1 MTTNARITTIATGIT
16 REIVAEQTHLF
27 YDPATQ
33 LGYVAF
39 QHRPSLYVNGT
50 FNGPAGDF
58 GVLQLQLADVATR
71 CYSTS
76 VDPVTGADLS
86 KISNAGI
93 AQILKDVFDIAYN
106 EQVAA
111 GSP

>member
-1 MTTNARITTIATGIT
+1 MTTNARISTVATGIT

-27 YDPATQ
+27 YEPATK
-33 LGYVAF
+33 LGYVSF
-39 QHRPSLYVNGT
+39 QHRPSLYINGA
-50 FNGPAGDF
+50 FDGPAGDF

-86 KISNAGI
+86 KISAAGI
-93 AQILKDVFDIAYN
+93 TQILKDVFDIAYN
-106 EQVAA
+106 EQAAA
-111 GSP
+111 GAP

>member
-1 MTTNARITTIATGIT
+1 MTNARISTIATGIT

-27 YDPATQ
+27 YDPATK

-39 QHRPSLYVNGT
+39 QHRPSLYVNGE
-50 FNGPAGDF
+50 FNGPAGEFD
-58 GVLQLQLADVATR
+58 VLQLHLADVATR

-76 VDPVTGADLS
+76 IDPVTGADLS
-86 KISNAGI
+86 KISAAGI

-106 EQVAA
+106 EQSAA
-111 GSP
+111 VTP